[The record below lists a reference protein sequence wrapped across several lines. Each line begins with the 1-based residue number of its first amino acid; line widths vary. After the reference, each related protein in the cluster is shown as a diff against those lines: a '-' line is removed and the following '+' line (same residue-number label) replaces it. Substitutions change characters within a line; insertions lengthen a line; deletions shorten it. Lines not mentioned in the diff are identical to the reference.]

1 MGAEG
6 RPRERCPSALPTA
19 RPSGLPSGYL
29 KARQGTAPT
38 AKQYNLITGYMKGT
52 SPKITRCH
60 VANDVEQ
67 LAKNA
72 AY

>member
-1 MGAEG
+1 MSLRSADRSSERFAE
-6 RPRERCPSALPTA
+6 RLPEDEA
-19 RPSGLPSGYL
+19 RLGSV
-29 KARQGTAPT
+29 PT
-38 AKQYNLITGYMKGT
+38 AKQSNLITGLIKGT
-52 SPKITRCH
+52 SPMITRCH